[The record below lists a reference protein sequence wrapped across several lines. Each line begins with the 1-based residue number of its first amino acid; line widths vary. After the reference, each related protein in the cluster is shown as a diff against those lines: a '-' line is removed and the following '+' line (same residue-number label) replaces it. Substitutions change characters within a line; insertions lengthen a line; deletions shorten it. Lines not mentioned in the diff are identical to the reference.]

1 MKSDPQTPADLANLL
16 RQQLIL
22 AQVRI
27 MELEDRQEEIEH
39 QLAETE
45 ESLRS
50 AQNLADRK
58 MEEADHLEKVRL
70 DLQAQFEHMR
80 HMQHVTNEALQATR
94 VQLETNETSLAA
106 ERDHSVS
113 LQQQLANETETS
125 RKLASRVEESARKLD
140 DLTSLAAAL
149 QHRLEIVDTEM
160 HAMKLSRSWRWMAW
174 LRSLE
179 RMFHR
184 H

>member
-1 MKSDPQTPADLANLL
+1 MKSDPQTPAELANLL

-27 MELEDRQEEIEH
+27 MELEDREEEIER
-39 QLAETE
+39 QLAETKA
-45 ESLRS
+45 SLLS
-50 AQNLADRK
+50 VQNLVDQK
-58 MEEADHLEKVRL
+58 IDEAGHLEKVRV

-80 HMQHVTNEALQATR
+80 HMQHVTNEALETTR
-94 VQLETNETSLAA
+94 AQLQTNESSLAS
-106 ERDHSVS
+106 EQNHSAS
-113 LQQQLANETETS
+113 LQQQLASETES
-125 RKLASRVEESARKLD
+125 GRKLASRMEESVRKLD

-149 QHRLEIVDTEM
+149 QHRLEIVDAEM
-160 HAMKLSRSWRWMAW
+160 HAMKSSRSWRSTAW

-179 RMFHR
+179 RLFHR

>member
-1 MKSDPQTPADLANLL
+1 MKSDSQTPADLANLL

-27 MELEDRQEEIEH
+27 MELEDRHEEIER

-45 ESLRS
+45 NLLRS
-50 AQNLADRK
+50 AQDLADQK
-58 MEEADHLEKVRL
+58 IDEAGHLEKVRI
-70 DLQAQFEHMR
+70 DLRAQFEHVR
-80 HMQHVTNEALQATR
+80 HMQHVTNEALEATR
-94 VQLETNETSLAA
+94 VQLRTGESSLAS
-106 ERDHSVS
+106 ERNHSAS
-113 LQQQLANETETS
+113 LQQQLAGETETS
-125 RKLASRVEESARKLD
+125 RKLASRLEEFIRKLD

-149 QHRLEIVDTEM
+149 QHRLEIVDAEM
-160 HAMKLSRSWRWMAW
+160 HAMKSSRSWRWTAW

>member
-27 MELEDRQEEIEH
+27 MELEDREEEIERK
-39 QLAETE
+39 LAETE

-58 MEEADHLEKVRL
+58 MEEADHLEKVRV

-80 HMQHVTNEALQATR
+80 HMQHVTHEALEATR
-94 VQLETNETSLAA
+94 VLLRTNESSLDS
-106 ERDHSVS
+106 ERNHSAS
-113 LQQQLANETETS
+113 LQQQLASETETS
-125 RKLASRVEESARKLD
+125 RKLASRIEESVRKLD

-149 QHRLEIVDTEM
+149 QHRLEIVDAEM
-160 HAMKLSRSWRWMAW
+160 HAMKSSRSWRSTAW

-179 RMFHR
+179 RLFHR
-184 H
+184 R